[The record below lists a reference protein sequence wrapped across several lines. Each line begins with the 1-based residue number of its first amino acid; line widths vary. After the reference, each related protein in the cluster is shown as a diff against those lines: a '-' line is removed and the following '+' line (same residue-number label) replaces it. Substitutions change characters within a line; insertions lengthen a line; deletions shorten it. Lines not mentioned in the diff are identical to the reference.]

1 MATREAAA
9 RVPPRNRLPE
19 SPMKSRAGLRFQYR
33 NPARLPTT
41 ATRNTTMNGPSV
53 SGKQPCEK
61 CRRDQRD
68 ATREP
73 IHVVEKIQRVHH
85 AAEPDDGEQRDWPRK
100 AATER
105 TRDEEHGKRAHDKR
119 GHEFRERRQLQTVID
134 HAEDEHGCGC
144 PRHRQFERTIGRP
157 VCQQNGRGS
166 RGQRGHG
173 KSHTS
178 HARCGDGVPPVFTRR
193 CNQDGTPQSN
203 SPDDGAEGKRQD
215 RCEESQ
221 GEIGAQ
227 RPGNCTDLR
236 RCRSRERGSWR

>member
-1 MATREAAA
+1 MVDISA
-9 RVPPRNRLPE
+9 RVDHGHQGGRGKGSSKKQAAGIAHEEPRGFAVPVQKPGE
-19 SPMKSRAGLRFQYR
+19 ASHDGHEKHHDERAER
-33 NPARLPTT
+33 
-41 ATRNTTMNGPSV
+41 
-53 SGKQPCEK
+53 SGKQPREK

-73 IHVVEKIQRVHH
+73 IHVVEKVQRVHH
-85 AAEPDDGEQRDWPRK
+85 AAEPDDGEQRDRPRK

-105 TRDEEHGKRAHDKR
+105 PRDEEHGKRAHDER
-119 GHEFRERRQLQTVID
+119 RHELRERRQLQAVID
-134 HAEDEHGCGC
+134 HAEDEHGRGC
-144 PRHRQFERTIGRP
+144 PRHRQFERTIGRTA
-157 VCQQNGRGS
+157 CQQNGRGS

-215 RCEESQ
+215 RCEES
-221 GEIGAQ
+221 
-227 RPGNCTDLR
+227 
-236 RCRSRERGSWR
+236 